1 MRRTGTL
8 RTGTFFALAGLILGL
23 ATSANAKSLRFDSFK
38 RGDKEFT
45 ILFGGGENLRHFP
58 IAEKSD
64 IRFGSA
70 KLRFGVFTTP
80 STQLSIDLTTG
91 VDVNHPDR
99 HAIWTT
105 GGYRKYFCIR
115 GNTAFAYDFNF
126 GFMYFNK
133 RLPEQGSLFNFT
145 EQLGLLW
152 QQGLPGDSAFMME
165 YKFAHISNAGLVLPN
180 IGINMNSLS
189 IGYSKFF

>member
-1 MRRTGTL
+1 MGAL
-8 RTGTFFALAGLILGL
+8 RTGIYLALVGLILGWS
-23 ATSANAKSLRFDSFK
+23 TCGNSDSLRFDSFK

-45 ILFGGGENLRHFP
+45 VLFGGGENLRHFP
-58 IAEKSD
+58 NAEKSD
-64 IRFGSA
+64 IRFGAA
-70 KLRFGVFTTP
+70 KLRFGVFTSP

-91 VDVNHPDR
+91 MDINYQDR

-133 RLPEQGSLFNFT
+133 HLPEQGSLFNFT

-152 QQGLPGDSAFMME
+152 EQGLPGGSAFIIE
-165 YKFAHISNAGLVLPN
+165 YKFAHISNAGLFLPN
-180 IGINMNSLS
+180 IGINLNTLS